1 MKRKVFYSFHYE
13 KDVFRV
19 QQVRNIGKL
28 EGNPPAT
35 PNTWE
40 EIKRKGDKEI
50 QKWIDENLAGK
61 SCLVVLIG
69 EDTAKRKWVK
79 YEIKKAWNEGKGV
92 LGIYIHNLKDPKSG
106 KCSRKGRNPFEQFKF
121 KKDGSKLSDIVN
133 CYDPKSSDA
142 YNNIADNI
150 EEWIEK
156 AISIREEYK

>member
-1 MKRKVFYSFHYE
+1 MARKVFYSFHYE

-28 EGNPPAT
+28 EGNTPAT
-35 PNTWE
+35 PNAWE
-40 EIKRKGDKEI
+40 EIKKKGGEEI
-50 QKWIDENLAGK
+50 RKWIDKNLAGK

-69 EDTAKRKWVK
+69 EDTANREWVK
-79 YEIKKAWNEGKGV
+79 YEIKKAWNDGKGV
-92 LGIYIHNLKDPKSG
+92 LGIYIHNLEDPKTG
-106 KCSRKGRNPFEQFKF
+106 KCKKGRNPFEQFKF
-121 KKDGSKLSDIVN
+121 EDGSKLSNIVN

-142 YNNIADNI
+142 YNDIADNI

>member
-1 MKRKVFYSFHYE
+1 MMRKVFYSFHYE
-13 KDVFRV
+13 KDVFCV

-50 QKWIDENLAGK
+50 RKWIDENLAGK

-79 YEIKKAWNEGKGV
+79 YEIQKAWNEGKGV
-92 LGIYIHNLKDPKSG
+92 LGIYIHNL
-106 KCSRKGRNPFEQFKF
+106 NPFEQFEF
-121 KKDGSKLSDIVN
+121 EDGSKLSNKVN

-142 YNNIADNI
+142 YNDIADNI
-150 EEWIEK
+150 EEWIEE
-156 AISIREEYK
+156 AMSIREEYR

>member
-28 EGNPPAT
+28 EGNPLVT

-79 YEIKKAWNEGKGV
+79 YEIQKAWNEGKGV

-106 KCSRKGRNPFEQFKF
+106 KCGKGRNPFEQFEF
-121 KKDGSKLSDIVN
+121 EDGSKLSNIVN
-133 CYDPKSSDA
+133 CYNPKSSDA
-142 YNNIADNI
+142 YNDIADNI

>member
-28 EGNPPAT
+28 EGNPLAT

-79 YEIKKAWNEGKGV
+79 YEIQKAWNEGKGV

-106 KCSRKGRNPFEQFKF
+106 KCGKGRNPFEQFEF
-121 KKDGSKLSDIVN
+121 EDGSKLSNIVN
-133 CYDPKSSDA
+133 CYNPKS
-142 YNNIADNI
+142 
-150 EEWIEK
+150 
-156 AISIREEYK
+156 

>member
-1 MKRKVFYSFHYE
+1 MKRKVFYSFYYE

-28 EGNPPAT
+28 EGNPLAT

-79 YEIKKAWNEGKGV
+79 YEIQKAWNEGKGV

-106 KCSRKGRNPFEQFKF
+106 KCGEGRNPFEQFKF
-121 KKDGSKLSDIVN
+121 EDGSKLSNIVN
-133 CYDPKSSDA
+133 CYNPKSSDA
-142 YNNIADNI
+142 YNDIADNI

>member
-79 YEIKKAWNEGKGV
+79 YEIQKAWNEGKGV

-106 KCSRKGRNPFEQFKF
+106 KYSRKGRSPFEQFKF
-121 KKDGSKLSDIVN
+121 KKDGSKLSNIVN

-150 EEWIEK
+150 EEWIET